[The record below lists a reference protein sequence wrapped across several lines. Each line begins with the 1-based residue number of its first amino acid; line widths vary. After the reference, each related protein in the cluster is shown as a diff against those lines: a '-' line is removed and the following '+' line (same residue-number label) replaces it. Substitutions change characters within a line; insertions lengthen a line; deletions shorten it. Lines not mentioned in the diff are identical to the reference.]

1 MTGFN
6 TEVRHRGAVFHVQT
20 QDAGPGGRCV
30 ESLIYKSGKVVSS
43 RKSDYT
49 PFLGSPDLRDKVA
62 RLMSDQHAAIIRDIR
77 DGKFDHYLSP
87 DEKEPGPQKS

>member
-1 MTGFN
+1 MAGFN

-20 QDAGPGGRCV
+20 QDVGPSGRSV
-30 ESLIYKSGKVVSS
+30 ESLIYKSGRVVSS

-49 PFLGSPDLRDKVA
+49 PFLGSPELHTKVDRIMA
-62 RLMSDQHAAIIRDIR
+62 DQHSAIIKDIR

-87 DEKEPGPQKS
+87 EEKEQDPPKS

>member
-1 MTGFN
+1 MAGFN
-6 TEVRHRGAVFHVQT
+6 TEVRRQGALFHVQT

-30 ESLIYKSGKVVSS
+30 ESVIYKSGKVVSS

-49 PFLGSPDLRDKVA
+49 PYLASPELRDKVD
-62 RLMSDQHAAIIRDIR
+62 RLMADQHAAIIKDIH

-87 DEKEPGPQKS
+87 AEKEPGPQKS

>member
-6 TEVRHRGAVFHVQT
+6 TEVRRRGAVFHVQT

-49 PFLGSPDLRDKVA
+49 PFLGSPELRDKVD
-62 RLMSDQHAAIIRDIR
+62 RLMADQHAAVIRDIH
-77 DGKFDHYLSP
+77 DGKFDHYLSSE
-87 DEKEPGPQKS
+87 EKEPGPQKS

>member
-20 QDAGPGGRCV
+20 QDSGPRGRCV

-49 PFLGSPDLRDKVA
+49 PFLGSQELRDKVD
-62 RLMSDQHAAIIRDIR
+62 RLMADQHAAIIRDIH

-87 DEKEPGPQKS
+87 EEKEPGPQKS